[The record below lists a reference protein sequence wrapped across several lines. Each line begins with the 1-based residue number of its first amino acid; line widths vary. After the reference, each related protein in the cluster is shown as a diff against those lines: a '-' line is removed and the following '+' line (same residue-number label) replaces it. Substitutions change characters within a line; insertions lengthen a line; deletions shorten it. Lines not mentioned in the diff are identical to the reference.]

1 MKNQVSRYLKSV
13 LLTALAVI
21 VIYTSH
27 AQTCTLPDATVTST
41 NQVLNSYYPGTTAAL
56 AANATR
62 VNIGA
67 VRGVSAGITR
77 GDVLILMQMQGS
89 TINTNNS
96 NSYGD
101 GVSGNPANGF
111 LTSIA
116 GTYEFVVAANNVASS
131 GGTLYFTKPIT
142 NAYTASAFGTNGQ
155 YTYQLIKVARY
166 NNLTINT
173 SSSISGST
181 WNGATGGVIAVDVTG
196 TFNMNSR
203 NINAD
208 AIGFRGGGGRE
219 LFDEGSGNN
228 TDIRTLST
236 RDHNGSKGEG
246 IAGTPRYMYYNSV
259 LTNNTVEGYPN
270 GSYANGAPANAG
282 GGGTDG
288 SPSVNDQNSGGG
300 GGANGGNGGR
310 GGFSW
315 SSQLDVGG
323 FGGAAP
329 SFLSVNRFIMG
340 GGGGAG
346 TNNNGSKFGSGA
358 NVSVDAG
365 LWSSGGIGGGIVFLT
380 VNTIS
385 NAGTITAQ
393 GGYGLSADN
402 DGGGGGGAGGTVYVS
417 STGSLTNLI
426 VNVNGGDGGN
436 TVNYS
441 NSSAEDH
448 GPGGGGG
455 GGAIYTT
462 SAVSVSSTRNGGANG
477 RTRQLGADYGA
488 IDGSIGI
495 INQAVTKIIYPPIS
509 ACDIDD
515 DDDGI
520 PDLIESSNVD
530 PLADADNDGIPNVYD
545 SSPGSGMPAWVDSD
559 SDGVNDNYDRDLD
572 GIINALDLDSD
583 NDGIPDVIE
592 SYGVDE
598 NGDGIIDNFTDTNND
613 GLSQNAQSNGVAG
626 LGAQDL
632 DGDGIPNFLDLD
644 SDNDG
649 IPDILEAGGVDSNN
663 DGLVDS
669 FTDADKNG
677 WHDNYEGS
685 TNALIK
691 SGPDTGA
698 DGKADSWPNKNIDR
712 MTYPNPYDLDSDGD
726 GISDYEESGLRTALG
741 GASPFAT
748 IATGTLGTDGWSN
761 SVDALSSI
769 TFTNSDS
776 HGSPDYLDIDAD
788 NDGITDNVEA
798 MATNSYIQS
807 TDTDSD
813 GDGLVDA
820 YDSNDAAFGGN
831 ALTPFNFDGDS
842 LPDYRDTD
850 TDNDGVPDRNEG
862 DRDFKVLSQATIN
875 ATADTD
881 GDGLVDYF
889 DTYDASTAA
898 PGSLFKNYSMS
909 NMGAGGT
916 LDGPT
921 PSGSTVELQK
931 SNPNGD
937 RDWRNVSILPLYIF
951 NFYGSLKNETVV
963 LNWQTRSEQ
972 GVGFYQVER
981 SLDGTNFNQLTT
993 ITGKNIPIANYDYN
1007 DAVNGVAHKGILF
1020 YRVKQIQLDGA
1031 IHYSSVITIRVQEI
1045 QVGGIKLYPNPTS
1058 NNATLQINS
1067 IKNMSALVIITDV
1080 SGKQLSLQPTS
1091 LVKGSN
1097 FIPLNGINLLQSGT
1111 YVVCIKGDGMFQTQK
1126 IIKK

>member
-1 MKNQVSRYLKSV
+1 MKNQYSLFLKGQY
-13 LLTALAVI
+13 LTALAVLL
-21 VIYTSH
+21 VNFSFS
-27 AQTCTLPDATVTST
+27 QTCTLSDVTITST
-41 NQVLNSYYPGTTAAL
+41 NQVVNSYYPGNTASLTAGS
-56 AANATR
+56 TR
-62 VNIGA
+62 VTVGA

-89 TINTNNS
+89 TINSTNTNA
-96 NSYGD
+96 YGD
-101 GVSGNPANGF
+101 GVAGNPASGL

-131 GGTLYFTKPIT
+131 GGTLYFTRPII
-142 NAYTASAFGTNGQ
+142 NAYTAAAFGTNGQ

-166 NNLTINT
+166 NNLTINST
-173 SSSISGST
+173 SSISGST
-181 WNGATGGVIAVDVTG
+181 WNGATGGVVAIDVTG
-196 TFNMNSR
+196 TLNMNSR
-203 NINAD
+203 TINAD

-228 TDIRTLST
+228 TDIRTTTS
-236 RDHNGSKGEG
+236 RDHNGSKAEG
-246 IAGTPRYMYYNSV
+246 IAGTPRYMYYNGV

-270 GSYANGAPANAG
+270 GSYANGAPGNAG

-288 SPSVNDQNSGGG
+288 NPATNDQNSGGG

-310 GGFSW
+310 GGYSW
-315 SSQLDVGG
+315 SSQLDLGG
-323 FGGAAP
+323 FGGIAP
-329 SFLSVNRFIMG
+329 TFLSNNRLIMG

-346 TNNNGSKFGSGA
+346 TSNNGSKYGSGA
-358 NVSVDAG
+358 NVSVDNG
-365 LWSSGGIGGGIVFLT
+365 LWSSGGIGGGIVFVKANSIT
-380 VNTIS
+380 

-393 GGYGLSADN
+393 GGDGLSADN

-417 STGSLTNLI
+417 SNGALTSLI

-436 TVNYS
+436 TVDYS
-441 NSSAEDH
+441 TSAAEDH

-455 GGAIYTT
+455 GGAIYST
-462 SAVSVSSTRNGGANG
+462 SNVSGSSSRSGGANG
-477 RTRQLGADYGA
+477 RTRKLTFDYGA
-488 IDGSIGI
+488 IDGALGI
-495 INQAVTKIIYPPIS
+495 INQASAELKFPPIS

-520 PDLIESSNVD
+520 PDLIESSGVD

-559 SDGVNDNYDRDLD
+559 SDGVNDNYDADLD
-572 GIINALDLDSD
+572 GIMNALDLDSD

-598 NGDGIIDNFTDTNND
+598 DGDGVIDNFTDTDND
-613 GLSQNAQSNGVAG
+613 GLSQNAESNGVAG
-626 LGAQDL
+626 LGAQDF
-632 DGDGIPNFLDLD
+632 DGDGIPNYIDLD

-663 DGLVDS
+663 DGRVDS
-669 FTDADKNG
+669 FTDADKDG
-677 WHDNYEGS
+677 WHDNYSGS

-691 SGPDTGA
+691 SGPDAGT

-712 MTYPNPYDLDSDGD
+712 MGRPNPYDLDSDGD
-726 GISDYEESGLRTALG
+726 GISDYEESGLRAALG
-741 GASPFAT
+741 GSNTFAT

-761 SVDALSSI
+761 TVDALSSI

-776 HGSPDYLDIDAD
+776 HGNPDYLDIDAD

-798 MATNSYIQS
+798 MATNSYVQS

-813 GDGLVDA
+813 GDGIVDA
-820 YDSNDAAFGGN
+820 YDSNDASFGGN

-850 TDNDGVPDRNEG
+850 TDNDGAPDRNEG
-862 DRDFKVLSQATIN
+862 DRDFKTLAQATI
-875 ATADTD
+875 TASADSD
-881 GDGLVDYF
+881 GDGLVDLF
-889 DTYDASTAA
+889 DTYNVTTAA
-898 PGSLFKNYSMS
+898 AGTLFKNYSMS

-921 PSGSTVELQK
+921 PSGSTIELQK

-937 RDWRNVSILPLYIF
+937 RDWRNVSILPLHVF
-951 NFYGSLKNETVV
+951 NFYGTLRYEIVQ

-972 GVGFYQVER
+972 EIIHYQIER
-981 SLDGTNFNQLTT
+981 STDGVNFQAIAVVAAQNTPT
-993 ITGKNIPIANYDYN
+993 ADYTYADAITGLLNHSIIY
-1007 DAVNGVAHKGILF
+1007 
-1020 YRVKQIQLDGA
+1020 YRIRQVKQDGA
-1031 IHYSSVITIRVQEI
+1031 IHLTNIINFRTVKSSVGE
-1045 QVGGIKLYPNPTS
+1045 IKLYPNPTFYA
-1058 NNATLQINS
+1058 ATLQLNV
-1067 IKNMSALVIITDV
+1067 NNNTNVQVAITDL
-1080 SGKQLSLQPTS
+1080 SGRRISAQNFGLKKGDNFLSLNAITHLSSGLYLVTISGDDLLQTIK
-1091 LVKGSN
+1091 LVK
-1097 FIPLNGINLLQSGT
+1097 
-1111 YVVCIKGDGMFQTQK
+1111 K
-1126 IIKK
+1126 